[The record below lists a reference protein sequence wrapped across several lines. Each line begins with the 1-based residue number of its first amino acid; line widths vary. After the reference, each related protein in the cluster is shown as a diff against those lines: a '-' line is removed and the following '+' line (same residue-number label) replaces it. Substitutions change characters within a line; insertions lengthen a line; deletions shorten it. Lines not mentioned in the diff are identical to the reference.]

1 MSNEFLP
8 NYEDVLLP
16 KDIQKILHLG
26 RNSVYRFLADGTIRS
41 VRLGGKYLIPKD
53 NLKDFMYPDT
63 THKKR
68 RREKMTIDNLLTE
81 YNDVLRPEDLQHILK
96 AGRNTIYDYLK
107 KGIIRSLMIG
117 GKYRIPKLYLLEYMY
132 PDISF
137 AKGA

>member
-63 THKKR
+63 THQKKEER
-68 RREKMTIDNLLTE
+68 KD
-81 YNDVLRPEDLQHILK
+81 DD
-96 AGRNTIYDYLK
+96 
-107 KGIIRSLMIG
+107 
-117 GKYRIPKLYLLEYMY
+117 
-132 PDISF
+132 
-137 AKGA
+137 